1 MIRNLYKNKIGSY
14 QTMYFVAS
22 ENLNQFY
29 KRIHTVKLYNSYL
42 KKEREKLD
50 NLRLE
55 LISSNT
61 ELEKLRESKDV
72 VVNKTRIETLTI
84 QKEVNEK
91 NKLVKQL
98 TKRQKEIEE
107 EIRIK
112 ERTAKKLENELKKII
127 EDERKLSKAKGSKD
141 ILTAEDKIV
150 STDFEKNTGKLPW
163 PTQRGIITGKYG
175 EHQHPDY
182 KNVMVRNDGIYISTA
197 IGENARS
204 IFKGVV
210 SRVFQLLG
218 ENYTVIIKHGQ
229 YFSMYHNIV
238 NVRVKPGQ
246 SVGTKEI
253 IGTVYTDGSTKETI
267 LYFQI
272 WKETEKRDPE
282 LWLAPL

>member
-1 MIRNLYKNKIGSY
+1 
-14 QTMYFVAS
+14 
-22 ENLNQFY
+22 
-29 KRIHTVKLYNSYL
+29 
-42 KKEREKLD
+42 
-50 NLRLE
+50 
-55 LISSNT
+55 
-61 ELEKLRESKDV
+61 
-72 VVNKTRIETLTI
+72 
-84 QKEVNEK
+84 
-91 NKLVKQL
+91 
-98 TKRQKEIEE
+98 
-107 EIRIK
+107 
-112 ERTAKKLENELKKII
+112 
-127 EDERKLSKAKGSKD
+127 
-141 ILTAEDKIV
+141 
-150 STDFEKNTGKLPW
+150 
-163 PTQRGIITGKYG
+163 
-175 EHQHPDY
+175 
-182 KNVMVRNDGIYISTA
+182 MVRNDGIYISTA